1 MPFFKTPPN
10 SVPRAFMAAT
20 LFVVVTQ
27 GGVHTAQ
34 AGQVSV
40 IPPTSV
46 VVPPIPVPAPPALP
60 APALP
65 TPVSP
70 APIAPAP
77 AAPSTPAAT
86 PTAPVPSPTGQP
98 GTQAAGLP
106 PSTVQNV
113 LSANISVL
121 SPDQTRE
128 ALGLISTIL
137 DNPAGL
143 SRNQRQSLR
152 QQRSALERQLSE

>member
-1 MPFFKTPPN
+1 MPFFNIPLN
-10 SVPRAFMAAT
+10 GVPRACLAAT
-20 LFVVVTQ
+20 LFVAVTQ
-27 GGVHTAQ
+27 GGGYTAQ

-46 VVPPIPVPAPPALP
+46 VVPPIPAPTPPAPV
-60 APALP
+60 APALTP
-65 TPVSP
+65 TTPVF
-70 APIAPAP
+70 
-77 AAPSTPAAT
+77 APS
-86 PTAPVPSPTGQP
+86 GQP
-98 GTQAAGLP
+98 GTQTVGLP

-128 ALGLISTIL
+128 ALGLIATIL

-152 QQRSALERQLSE
+152 QQRSALERQLSD

>member
-1 MPFFKTPPN
+1 MPFLNIPLN
-10 SVPRAFMAAT
+10 GVLRACLAAT
-20 LFVVVTQ
+20 LFVAVTQ
-27 GGVHTAQ
+27 GEGYTAQ

-46 VVPPIPVPAPPALP
+46 VVPPIPVPTPPAP
-60 APALP
+60 VAPAL
-65 TPVSP
+65 
-70 APIAPAP
+70 
-77 AAPSTPAAT
+77 T
-86 PTAPVPSPTGQP
+86 PTAPVFAPSGQP
-98 GTQAAGLP
+98 GTQTVGLP

-128 ALGLISTIL
+128 ALGLIATIL

-143 SRNQRQSLR
+143 SRNQRQILR
-152 QQRSALERQLSE
+152 QQRSALERQLSD

>member
-1 MPFFKTPPN
+1 MRGFDMPFLNIPLN
-10 SVPRAFMAAT
+10 GVLRACLAAT
-20 LFVVVTQ
+20 LFVAVTQ
-27 GGVHTAQ
+27 REGYTAQ

-46 VVPPIPVPAPPALP
+46 VVPPIPVPTPPAP
-60 APALP
+60 VAPAL
-65 TPVSP
+65 
-70 APIAPAP
+70 
-77 AAPSTPAAT
+77 T
-86 PTAPVPSPTGQP
+86 PTAPVFAPSGQP
-98 GTQAAGLP
+98 STQTVGLP

-128 ALGLISTIL
+128 ALGLIATIL

-143 SRNQRQSLR
+143 SRNQRQILR
-152 QQRSALERQLSE
+152 RQRSALERQLSD